1 MNHTKQEPWNTTDA
15 TYALREMGRHP
26 ALSIAYKVHATQRLS
41 ERGIIVS
48 DILHLLSTG
57 FVYDEPTPATQLGYY
72 KYTMEGRTP
81 NSAGRRIGT
90 VVIPN
95 AQYITIKVVTVF
107 WVDDKDKRVGSLI
120 EESP

>member
-1 MNHTKQEPWNTTDA
+1 MNHTKQEPWNNTDA

-48 DILHLLSTG
+48 DILHLLRTG
-57 FVYDEPTPATQLGYY
+57 FVYNEPTPATQLGYY
-72 KYTMEGRTP
+72 KYEMEGLTP

-95 AQYITIKVVTVF
+95 PQRMTIKVVTVF
-107 WVDDKDKRVGSLI
+107 WVDDTDKRVGSLT
-120 EESP
+120 EDKP